1 MISLAY
7 ISGVMATETV
17 YCQFLQYLVVFC
29 NHIDEPVNTAY
40 HFTHESMT
48 FGGFSHKKHA
58 YYPCKIE
65 IKFDISYAEI

>member
-1 MISLAY
+1 MINMVY
-7 ISGVMATETV
+7 ILGAITIDTV

-29 NHIDEPVNTAY
+29 NHIDEPVKAAY
-40 HFTHESMT
+40 HVTYKSMT
-48 FGGFSHKKHA
+48 FGGSSHKKHA